1 MTDKQTYM
9 ASVRQ
14 GIYLVV
20 LTLFVVLLWKVGGI
34 YKSSAIQ
41 EFGIFETAQSVVLL
55 LAALSFG
62 IQAIKNT
69 SYRALL
75 LLLSSLA
82 LAALVRE
89 QDAYMDKVVP
99 CVGWTWC
106 WIFPIAATIYFIRQF
121 RKDPS
126 FFTTFLR
133 SNTFHMLV
141 AAAVVI
147 IPVAQCLGHRSFL
160 ADMLENSA
168 IDSHLVRRLVEEPIE
183 LLGYLQILITS
194 IEFAIELRKK

>member
-9 ASVRQ
+9 ATVRQ

-20 LTLFVVLLWKVGGI
+20 LTLFVVLLWKVGDI
-34 YKSSAIQ
+34 YKSSAIR
-41 EFGIFETAQSVVLL
+41 EFGIFETGQSVILL
-55 LAALSFG
+55 LASLSFG

-89 QDAYMDKVVP
+89 QDAFMDHAVP
-99 CVGWTWC
+99 YLGWTWC
-106 WIFPIAATIYFIRQF
+106 WIFPIAAMVYFICKL
-121 RKDPS
+121 RKDSS
-126 FFTTFLR
+126 FFTAFLR
-133 SNTFHMLV
+133 SNTFHMFV
-141 AAAVVI
+141 TAAVII

-160 ADMLENSA
+160 VDMLEDPTM
-168 IDSHLVRRLVEEPIE
+168 DSHLVRRLVEEPIE
-183 LLGYLQILITS
+183 LLGYLQMLIAS